1 MPNSFNENGLQII
14 SQNELVNNLISSFQD
29 IYGEDINVD
38 SNSPDGQIINIF
50 AQALEDFY
58 ELLNQVYV
66 SFDPDQAIGVVL
78 DQRCAING
86 VQRKGGTY
94 TYVNIDITTDRS
106 VTLPG
111 LDQNDIE
118 DAYTISDSEGNQ
130 FVIVSTSNLSTG
142 TSSVQFRAKNV
153 GNVEVLPNTIT
164 TPVTIILGVVSVNN
178 PSGAAIQGVNQET
191 DAELRERRKKSV
203 SLSNQGYVDGLL
215 AALLNIEDVNSAN
228 VYQNRTGTTDA
239 DGIPGH
245 SVWVVVRGGT
255 NAEIGKVMDE
265 KVAGGVGMK
274 GSTSV
279 IVRQSDG
286 SSATYYFDRP
296 SAETLYADIE
306 ITPLSGQ
313 TIDLDALRD
322 SIVSHFNF
330 APNQTVDSS
339 SIIYYIKSIEDNVAV
354 TCQISTD
361 NSTWVTV
368 CTPTTKDKYFE
379 LTSASV
385 TITNTEES

>member
-1 MPNSFNENGLQII
+1 MPNSFDANGLQII
-14 SQNELVNNLISSFQD
+14 SQNELVDNLTQSFQT

-50 AQALEDFY
+50 AQSLEDFY
-58 ELLNQVYV
+58 ELLEQVYT

-86 VQRKGGTY
+86 IQRKGGTY
-94 TYVNIDITTDRS
+94 TYMNIDVTTDRS

-111 LDQNDIE
+111 LDDYDIE

-130 FVIVSTSNLSTG
+130 FILSATSSIGTG
-142 TSSVQFRAKNV
+142 TSQLVFRAKNV

-164 TPVTIILGVVSVNN
+164 TPVTIILGVTSVNN
-178 PSGAAIQGVNQET
+178 ASGAAQQGVNEET
-191 DAELRERRKKSV
+191 DAELRERRKQSV
-203 SLSNQGYVDGLL
+203 SISNQGYTDGLL
-215 AALLNIEDVNSAN
+215 AALLNIEDVSSAN
-228 VYQNRTGTTDA
+228 VYQNRGDTTDS

-245 SVWVVVRGGT
+245 SVWIVVRGGT
-255 NAEIGKVMDE
+255 NAEIGEVIDE

-279 IVRQSDG
+279 VVRQADG

-296 SAETLYADIE
+296 TAQTLYADIE
-306 ITPLSGQ
+306 ITPLAGQ
-313 TIDLDALRD
+313 TIDLDALK
-322 SIVSHFNF
+322 SNIISHFNF
-330 APNQTVDSS
+330 SPNQTVDSS
-339 SIIYYIKSIEDNVAV
+339 SIICYTKSVQDNVAI

-361 NSTWVTV
+361 NITWGAIA
-368 CTPTTKDKYFE
+368 TPATKDKYFE
-379 LTSASV
+379 LTSQSV
-385 TITNTEES
+385 TIINTEES